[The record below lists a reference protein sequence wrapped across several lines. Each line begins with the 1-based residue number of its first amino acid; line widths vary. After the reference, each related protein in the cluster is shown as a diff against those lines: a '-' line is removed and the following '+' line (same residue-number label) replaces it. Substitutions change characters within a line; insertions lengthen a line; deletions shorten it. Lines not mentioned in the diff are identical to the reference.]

1 MATETLQRGQ
11 MGYSK
16 QQKQLR
22 EASGTSPVPVAPTN
36 PITPVN
42 SQVATTIGSNQ
53 YNSGGGVVNPYGT
66 APIVSPNAPITSAT
80 MAPSTPVALPT
91 QIQPTAAAGMAGA
104 VEATNKSVAQQ
115 RAEALTAQQE
125 NEVASRGNLNNQLL
139 QEMMGV
145 NTEMTNASAS
155 IDRTEQNKLREES
168 DSLTRQIEMEQ
179 ESTRQKVNA
188 LREANPQGL
197 FGGAL
202 QDEMERLQR
211 DSGNRLATLAIQ
223 RSAAM
228 RDFATAASIANEQ
241 LRLKLEPLKLKS
253 DNLKLF
259 YEDNK
264 DRFNKAD
271 DRLFAEVTRKAEQ
284 EYKKAEAVETELLN
298 VKKELFKNGAPADV
312 IQAAQS
318 ATSVEELL
326 VIPGISQYMQSP
338 LEKLQMQKY
347 AQDITKGGID
357 IAKARKELSKLME
370 NTPAPGLTTS
380 QREDLIKNPTA
391 KQAQARIGVIKA
403 VEDYGKKVSLYKEGL
418 LTGSELRELN
428 TALKTTVGSAINVA
442 QGQGAMGEE
451 EGKRILD
458 NLEAGRL
465 TREKKTLA
473 AVKGV
478 MEAQDSLLQTELQ
491 FLDSG
496 IPGASDSFQL
506 FADYK
511 RSKTDPLLLNSAPS
525 GKDSLGLGI

>member
-1 MATETLQRGQ
+1 MNPDTLIQRGNA
-11 MGYSK
+11 GYSK

-22 EASGTSPVPVAPTN
+22 DAKPVQAPV
-36 PITPVN
+36 TPVTP
-42 SQVATTIGSNQ
+42 AKQ
-53 YNSGGGVVNPYGT
+53 YNAGGGAINPYGT
-66 APIVSPNAPITSAT
+66 SPIVSPNAPITSAT
-80 MAPSTPVALPT
+80 MAPVSPVALPA
-91 QIQPTAAAGMAGA
+91 QIQPTAAAGMSGA
-104 VEATNKSVAQQ
+104 IEASNKSVLTEQQ
-115 RAEALTAQQE
+115 KQDALVAEQSKIAETSQGSMDKALE
-125 NEVASRGNLNNQLL
+125 R
-139 QEMMGV
+139 MMGI
-145 NTEMTNASAS
+145 NTEASQAAS
-155 IDRTEQNKLREES
+155 TIDRTAEDAARQRSDDLVSQMEANSLAARRRVEE
-168 DSLTRQIEMEQ
+168 L
-179 ESTRQKVNA
+179 QKN
-188 LREANPQGL
+188 NPQGL

-202 QDEMERLQR
+202 QDEINRINRDNEIQNADLAVQQLAALRSYERL
-211 DSGNRLATLAIQ
+211 NAIAD
-223 RSAAM
+223 R
-228 RDFATAASIANEQ
+228 Q
-241 LRLKLEPLKLKS
+241 LELKLEPLRLEAK
-253 DNLKLF
+253 NMELF
-259 YEDNK
+259 YNANK
-264 DRFNKAD
+264 DRFNKSD
-271 DRLFAEVTRKAEQ
+271 DRVFAAAKEKAEQ

-318 ATSVEELL
+318 ATSVDELL
-326 VIPGISQYMQSP
+326 VTPGISQYMQSP

-491 FLDSG
+491 FIDSG

-511 RSKTDPLLLNSAPS
+511 RSKTDPLLLNGASS